1 MNPKTVAAQKKDN
14 SLDLSSLKQSAALVA
29 AHAAAVNAKKDKS
42 GYTISDMAGIAI
54 GMLVVGV
61 VLTAACMVLMYRSN
75 DAPGVAFRRD
85 IPFVRFT

>member
-14 SLDLSSLKQSAALVA
+14 SLTLTSLKQSAALIA
-29 AHAAAVNAKKDKS
+29 AQAAANDKKDRG

-75 DAPGVAFRRD
+75 DAPGAAFRRD